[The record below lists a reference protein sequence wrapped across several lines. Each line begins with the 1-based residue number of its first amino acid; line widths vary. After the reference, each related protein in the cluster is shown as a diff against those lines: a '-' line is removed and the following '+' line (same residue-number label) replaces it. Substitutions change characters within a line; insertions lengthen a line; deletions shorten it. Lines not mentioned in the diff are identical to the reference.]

1 MFQLRSFVHQ
11 RLYAAAEEIL
21 GEVEK
26 VMTLALYE
34 ADVQRLIQE
43 PDSPSPKLNSQRQI
57 SEPPLINSDVAEEES
72 LQKISSQPSTQEE
85 SYLSKAEV
93 PGPSETTEER
103 CVVQVHFGIKEE
115 QEEHGYYS
123 QTQDVMYPFEEVAKR
138 EEDQPETEGFDEM
151 QLVTSDGSEAFSDN
165 RGSDEERVK
174 RKEASM
180 NVNISAQREKERLVC
195 PTCGKGF
202 WYISPFVKHIETHK
216 KKPLLTARTLNG
228 DEELQESSTQ
238 EESYLSQVEVPGSSK
253 TPKERC
259 SVHIG
264 LEMNGERAEHGHD
277 RQTQEVSYPSTET
290 EQGQPVNEASAE
302 MQPVSSDG
310 SEAESEIKGSDEEGV
325 QNEGAQKKM
334 RLRSQSDLHVCP
346 TCGKGFRYISP
357 FVKHLKKHKKIN
369 GPTRKLL
376 EDLQS
381 PHSRKVCDVCGKKFS
396 TSYCLKIHSK
406 IHAGIRDFECQ
417 DCGKTFYQRGNLMMH
432 LKRHSGE
439 RPYQCDICGISFTLK
454 HNLTAHRRRHTERD
468 RTVVDPLGNNTNVP
482 V

>member
-216 KKPLLTARTLNG
+216 KS
-228 DEELQESSTQ
+228 ES
-238 EESYLSQVEVPGSSK
+238 V
-253 TPKERC
+253 
-259 SVHIG
+259 
-264 LEMNGERAEHGHD
+264 RALV
-277 RQTQEVSYPSTET
+277 R
-290 EQGQPVNEASAE
+290 N
-302 MQPVSSDG
+302 
-310 SEAESEIKGSDEEGV
+310 
-325 QNEGAQKKM
+325 
-334 RLRSQSDLHVCP
+334 
-346 TCGKGFRYISP
+346 
-357 FVKHLKKHKKIN
+357 
-369 GPTRKLL
+369 
-376 EDLQS
+376 LQS
-381 PHSRKVCDVCGKKFS
+381 SNDKSFCCRVCGKTFS
-396 TSYCLKIHSK
+396 TAGGLKVHSK
-406 IHAGIRDFECQ
+406 IHAGIKDFKCQ
-417 DCGKTFYQRGNLMMH
+417 YCGITFVQKGNLISH
-432 LKRHSGE
+432 LRTHSGE
-439 RPYQCDICGISFTLK
+439 RPFQCDLCGKAFGQK
-454 HNLTAHRRRHTERD
+454 QNLTVHKKRRHPGATQNLCGSGVND
-468 RTVVDPLGNNTNVP
+468 FTVVFP
-482 V
+482 